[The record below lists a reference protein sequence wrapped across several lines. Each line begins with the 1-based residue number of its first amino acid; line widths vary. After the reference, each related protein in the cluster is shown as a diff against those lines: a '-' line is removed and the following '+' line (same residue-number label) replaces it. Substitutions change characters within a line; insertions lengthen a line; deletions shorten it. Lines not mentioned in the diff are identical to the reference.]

1 MEAELIN
8 ISRDL
13 VAALERAILELSLN
27 VESEHRFRFVS
38 FRQSAPFVSAY
49 AEWVKGGESGV
60 QPVASTAEM
69 RAAVYDQAQS
79 ASELRAFPKV
89 VSVAG
94 IELAEAALAGLKAG
108 QIIVTYTALRGFI
121 ERTAHATAVA
131 SAVSKIKKAPDD
143 GPLTPVLELGDVIH
157 RSLYATRREW
167 SKLMTAD
174 FRKTS
179 VKDVQYIKKK
189 NIASALP
196 DNILNSI
203 DKLDKAI
210 PGTRLSYEILC
221 EYLHPNVGDL
231 WGATLEGTSSVD
243 AHGTRHLVRK
253 IGLGPKSFRGLP
265 EHQSWNAKLFEI
277 CADIVSQMSRTVDEL
292 NSIAEKATR
301 LTRRFAHSVVKKHR
315 DQFLH
320 SDPCPCLSGKTVAA
334 CTGLR

>member
-38 FRQSAPFVSAY
+38 FRQSGPFVSAY
-49 AEWVKGGESGV
+49 AEWVKGGERGV
-60 QPVASTAEM
+60 PPVASTAEM
-69 RAAVYDQAQS
+69 RAAVYENAES

-94 IELAEAALAGLKAG
+94 IELAEAALAGLRAG

-121 ERTAHATAVA
+121 ERTHATAVA

-143 GPLTPVLELGDVIH
+143 GPLTPVLELSDVIH
-157 RSLYATRREW
+157 RSLYATRGEW

-189 NIASALP
+189 SVASALP

-210 PGTRLSYEILC
+210 P
-221 EYLHPNVGDL
+221 
-231 WGATLEGTSSVD
+231 
-243 AHGTRHLVRK
+243 
-253 IGLGPKSFRGLP
+253 
-265 EHQSWNAKLFEI
+265 
-277 CADIVSQMSRTVDEL
+277 
-292 NSIAEKATR
+292 
-301 LTRRFAHSVVKKHR
+301 
-315 DQFLH
+315 
-320 SDPCPCLSGKTVAA
+320 
-334 CTGLR
+334 